1 MLKELPKSIESRSGQ
16 LLIKLGI
23 IKKHGKGIYF
33 FTPFGMHLINNVK
46 KELKDKLAKN
56 NFSEIDI
63 PIINLKNNFDDNGFF
78 VSKDIDGKFYF
89 TSGPDLYLYEDFLKS
104 FIKSYKDLP
113 VEFYYITKRAFN
125 DNKASEELLNSMVTE
140 VYKSFYVST
149 QENYEEKIKN
159 YTKESLDF
167 LKSFGIKPIAAKKN
181 KDSQGI
187 IYGWANKKG
196 REKSAYCSECNE
208 YFDINYMEII
218 KKSGQDEEIL
228 EVEKIKTPNIKTIE
242 DLQKFTGIDIKKLI
256 KAILIKVV
264 DNNYVIFIR
273 GDRELSKEKL
283 AKLIKTDQNL
293 IKQAAE
299 EDLEYM
305 ETIGGFVG
313 PIGLKNCQ
321 LIVDEEVEY
330 IRNGVAGANEKDYHL
345 KNINYDRDF
354 ENSICGDL
362 VVAGGEDLCP
372 KCGSKIQLHNY
383 YKIGELKDNTEI
395 CDKTTDIKY
404 IDNTGRE
411 KLTYKIENTL
421 DLYKI
426 ISVSIEETEENLSK
440 LLPWDTQ
447 ILLLKPDDEDACMLS
462 EEIYVKLKNAG
473 RNPLLDDRNM
483 KVGHK
488 FKESEMLG
496 LNEIIVIG
504 RRAEEGIVE
513 YQNHDK
519 NHKAEITLEELE
531 KLLIHE

>member
-187 IYGWANKKG
+187 IYGWANRKG
-196 REKSAYCSECNE
+196 RKKSAYCSECNE

-218 KKSGQDEEIL
+218 KKSGQDEEI
-228 EVEKIKTPNIKTIE
+228 
-242 DLQKFTGIDIKKLI
+242 
-256 KAILIKVV
+256 
-264 DNNYVIFIR
+264 
-273 GDRELSKEKL
+273 
-283 AKLIKTDQNL
+283 
-293 IKQAAE
+293 
-299 EDLEYM
+299 
-305 ETIGGFVG
+305 
-313 PIGLKNCQ
+313 
-321 LIVDEEVEY
+321 
-330 IRNGVAGANEKDYHL
+330 
-345 KNINYDRDF
+345 
-354 ENSICGDL
+354 
-362 VVAGGEDLCP
+362 
-372 KCGSKIQLHNY
+372 
-383 YKIGELKDNTEI
+383 
-395 CDKTTDIKY
+395 
-404 IDNTGRE
+404 
-411 KLTYKIENTL
+411 
-421 DLYKI
+421 
-426 ISVSIEETEENLSK
+426 
-440 LLPWDTQ
+440 
-447 ILLLKPDDEDACMLS
+447 
-462 EEIYVKLKNAG
+462 
-473 RNPLLDDRNM
+473 
-483 KVGHK
+483 
-488 FKESEMLG
+488 
-496 LNEIIVIG
+496 
-504 RRAEEGIVE
+504 
-513 YQNHDK
+513 
-519 NHKAEITLEELE
+519 
-531 KLLIHE
+531 